1 MNKYLLDTHILLWW
15 LSDDKKLGKKR
26 RDLVIKATN
35 SIVVSAVSIW
45 EIVIKKSLKKL
56 SAPDDLKEVLYK
68 NNFETLPITVDHV
81 LALEH
86 LPAIHNDPFDRL
98 LIAQSIYEDLILI
111 TSDENIQKY
120 NIKKD

>member
-1 MNKYLLDTHILLWW
+1 MNRYLLDTHILLWW
-15 LSDDKKLGKKR
+15 LSDDKKLSKKR
-26 RDLVIKATN
+26 RDLISKASN
-35 SIVVSAVSIW
+35 SILVSTVSIW

-68 NNFETLPITVDHV
+68 NNFETLPIMIDHV
-81 LALEH
+81 LTLEH

-120 NIKKD
+120 HIKRD